1 MSNATH
7 GGKGD
12 RQRSKDTNK
21 FNTNWDL
28 IFNNKENKDD
38 KSDYLHHDYEDT
50 SGPKEVHSL
59 DGTGNRN
66 NEEQV

>member
-1 MSNATH
+1 MGD

-28 IFNNKENKDD
+28 IFNRTEDTQN
-38 KSDYLHHDYEDT
+38 DYSHHDYEDT
-50 SGPKEVHSL
+50 SEPKEVTEADVDKYL
-59 DGTGNRN
+59 GDNA
-66 NEEQV
+66 